1 MKEDVSVKKMIV
13 GVFLVLLT
21 LVLFS
26 LPVRAGDLNVSAAMS
41 LREAVTE
48 LSNTFSAKNPGVKIQ
63 NNFAA
68 SGALA
73 KQIENGA
80 PADIYFSANVKWMDF
95 LAEKGLVDRKN
106 TVVVAYNAVVFVG
119 KPDLKA
125 KTMQDLV
132 KLEKIAVGSPRSVPA
147 GDYAVQAMKKAGIE
161 KQLEGRLVMAKDV
174 RECLMY
180 ADRGEVT
187 GAFVYKTDAEQMA
200 KNVKI
205 LFVVPQELYP
215 RVTYPLG
222 MTAAGA
228 KKPEAVAYFRFAQS
242 AEGKKILAKH
252 GFVVE

>member
-1 MKEDVSVKKMIV
+1 MKKIIA
-13 GVFLVLLT
+13 GVFLALLT
-21 LVLFS
+21 LALFA
-26 LPVRAGDLNVSAAMS
+26 LPVCAGDLNVSAAMS

-63 NNFAA
+63 SNLGA

-95 LAEKGLVDRKN
+95 LVDKGLVDKKN
-106 TVVVAYNAVVFVG
+106 TAIVAYNAVVFVG
-119 KPDLKA
+119 KPDLKV

-147 GDYAVQAMKKAGIE
+147 GEYAVQAIKKAGIE
-161 KQLEGRLVMAKDV
+161 KQLEGKLVMGKDV

-200 KNVKI
+200 KNVRI
-205 LFVVPQELYP
+205 LFIVPQELYP

-222 MTAAGA
+222 ITTAGV
-228 KKPEAVAYFRFAQS
+228 KKPEAVAYFKFVQS

>member
-1 MKEDVSVKKMIV
+1 MRKIV
-13 GVFLVLLT
+13 GSLFLVLVAVMLC
-21 LVLFS
+21 VV
-26 LPVRAGDLNVSAAMS
+26 PVHAGDLSISAAAS

-48 LSNTFSAKNPGVKIQ
+48 LGSAFSAKSPDVRIQ

-73 KQIENGA
+73 KQIETGA
-80 PADIYFSANVKWMDF
+80 PADVFFSANVKWMDF
-95 LAEKGLVDRKN
+95 LVEKGLIDKRY
-106 TVVVAYNAVVFVG
+106 TTVVAYNVLVFVG

-132 KLEKIAVGSPRSVPA
+132 KLERIAVGSPKSVPA
-147 GDYAVQAMKKAGIE
+147 GDYAVQAIKKAGIE
-161 KQLEGRLVMAKDV
+161 KQLEGKLVMGKDV

-205 LFVVPQELYP
+205 LFIVPQGLYP
-215 RVTYPLG
+215 KVTYPLG
-222 MTAAGA
+222 VTAAGA
-228 KKPEAVAYFRFAQS
+228 KKPEAVAYFKFAQS

-252 GFVVE
+252 GFIVE

>member
-1 MKEDVSVKKMIV
+1 MKRIV
-13 GVFLVLLT
+13 GCVFLVLMVF
-21 LVLFS
+21 VLFAA
-26 LPVRAGDLNVSAAMS
+26 PVLAGDLNVSAAMS

-48 LSNTFSAKNPGVKIQ
+48 LSNTFSAKNPGVRIQ

-73 KQIENGA
+73 KQIETGA
-80 PADIYFSANVKWMDF
+80 PADVFFSANVKWMDF
-95 LAEKGLVDRKN
+95 LVEKGLIDKRY
-106 TVVVAYNAVVFVG
+106 TTVVAYNVLVFVG

-132 KLEKIAVGSPRSVPA
+132 KLEKIAVGSPKSVPA
-147 GDYAVQAMKKAGIE
+147 GDYAVQAIKKAGIE
-161 KQLEGRLVMAKDV
+161 KQLEGKLVMGKDV

-205 LFVVPQELYP
+205 LFIVPQELYP

-222 MTAAGA
+222 ITAAGA
-228 KKPEAVAYFRFAQS
+228 KKPEAVAYFKFAQS
-242 AEGKKILAKH
+242 PEGKKILAKH